1 MMDKTRMEKLFV
13 RCMGKT
19 ACQENASEC
28 RTCGRSLEE
37 IYGTRSLVDDM
48 VRFAQRMGY
57 QNTDIFFQYIADKAA
72 KKASHLQQQAQQQP
86 AEPAAQSLAV

>member
-1 MMDKTRMEKLFV
+1 MDKTAMDKMFV

-19 ACQENASEC
+19 ACQENATEC

-37 IYGTRSLVDDM
+37 IYGARSLVDDM

-57 QNTDIFFQYIADKAA
+57 RNTDIFFQYIADKAA

-86 AEPAAQSLAV
+86 EPAAQGLAV